1 MFAIYEKNLY
11 KVKIKVNFFYTII
24 KLKNLLYRYGKIYK
38 TTEKIGN
45 FIFNI
50 YSYFPYR
57 NLSFSKF
64 SKNQKYGDIEINIH
78 VIRLEAKVRS
88 FINYCKN
95 EYMQF
100 NPINLQVFY
109 GNLNKYLDKHY
120 DLKSH
125 INKYYRRG
133 KRVFA
138 IFPYDND
145 NFYLHYSYDNNN
157 IYLIGN
163 EDNLNRIILDF
174 LTSFSEI
181 LPLHSSAV
189 GINKTALCILSDS
202 CCGKTSLMLK
212 LLEKHFSFITDDS
225 LFSINNN
232 IYRVSNIINVRKNF
246 AENKII
252 DKYIKRKVNQNT
264 SQEKVPINLN
274 YFKNI
279 IGFELGN
286 SYNDKKYLY
295 IAKDYYNSKEKEDNN
310 IIKIMK
316 EPFPSIAHQSYWC
329 FHYITDNYLI
339 RIQDIV
345 KNSINYWEKELKD
358 IKYLSSNDL
367 WENRRDITEKI
378 IGF

>member
-1 MFAIYEKNLY
+1 M
-11 KVKIKVNFFYTII
+11 
-24 KLKNLLYRYGKIYK
+24 YRYKNIYK

-50 YSYFPYR
+50 YSYFPYE
-57 NLSFSKF
+57 NISFNKIPE
-64 SKNQKYGDIEINIH
+64 NQKYGDIEINIH
-78 VIRLEAKVRS
+78 VIRLDYKAKR

-95 EYMQF
+95 EYIQF
-100 NPINLQVFY
+100 NPIDLQMFY
-109 GNLNKYLDKHY
+109 DNLNKYLDKHY

-133 KRVFA
+133 KKVFA
-138 IFPYDND
+138 IFPYTND
-145 NFYLHYSYDNNN
+145 NFYLHYSYDNNI

-174 LTSFSEI
+174 LTSISEI
-181 LPLHSSAV
+181 LPLHSSAI
-189 GINKTALCILSDS
+189 GINKIALCILSDS

-212 LLEKHFSFITDDS
+212 FLEKHFSFITDDS
-225 LFSINNN
+225 LFSINNKV
-232 IYRVSNIINVRKNF
+232 YRVSNVINVRKNF

-252 DKYIKRKVNQNT
+252 DEYIKKKVIQNT
-264 SQEKVPINLN
+264 YQEKITINLN

-279 IGFELGN
+279 IGFDLGN
-286 SYNDKKYLY
+286 SYSNKKYLY
-295 IAKDYYNSKEKEDNN
+295 IAKHYYNLKEKEDKD

-329 FHYITDNYLI
+329 FHYIENNYLI
-339 RIQDIV
+339 KIQNIIKD
-345 KNSINYWEKELKD
+345 SINYWKKELKD

-367 WENRRDITEKI
+367 WKNRGDITEKI
-378 IGF
+378 INS

>member
-1 MFAIYEKNLY
+1 MSKYLEKR
-11 KVKIKVNFFYTII
+11 
-24 KLKNLLYRYGKIYK
+24 YRNIYK

-50 YSYFPYR
+50 YSYFPYE
-57 NLSFSKF
+57 NLSFNKIPE
-64 SKNQKYGDIEINIH
+64 NQKYGNIEINIH
-78 VIRLEAKVRS
+78 VIKLDNKAKR
-88 FINYCKN
+88 FIKYCKDK
-95 EYMQF
+95 YIQF
-100 NPINLQVFY
+100 NPIDLQMFY
-109 GNLNKYLDKHY
+109 DSLNKYLNKGY
-120 DLKSH
+120 DLKKH

-133 KRVFA
+133 NKVFS
-138 IFPYDND
+138 IFPYTND
-145 NFYLHYSYDNNN
+145 NFYLYYSYGNNN

-174 LTSFSEI
+174 LTSISEI
-181 LPLHSSAV
+181 LPLHSSAI
-189 GINKTALCILSDS
+189 GIKKTALCILSDS
-202 CCGKTSLMLK
+202 GCGKTSLMLK

-225 LFSINNN
+225 LFTINNKV
-232 IYRVSNIINVRKNF
+232 YRVNNIINVRKNF

-252 DKYIKRKVNQNT
+252 DEYIKKKVIQNT
-264 SQEKVPINLN
+264 YQEKVPINLN

-286 SYNDKKYLY
+286 SYSNKKYLY
-295 IAKDYYNSKEKEDNN
+295 IAKEDCNLKEKEYN

-329 FHYITDNYLI
+329 FHYITNNYLI

-367 WENRRDITEKI
+367 WKNRGDITEKI
-378 IGF
+378 ISS

>member
-1 MFAIYEKNLY
+1 MLVVYGKILY
-11 KVKIKVNFFYTII
+11 KVKIKVDFFYTII

-38 TTEKIGN
+38 TIEKIGN

-57 NLSFSKF
+57 NLSFNKF
-64 SKNQKYGDIEINIH
+64 PQNQKYDNIEINIH
-78 VIRLEAKVRS
+78 VIRLDSKVRK
-88 FINYCKN
+88 FINYCEN
-95 EYMQF
+95 EYIQF

-109 GNLNKYLDKHY
+109 DSLNKYLDKHY

-133 KRVFA
+133 NKVFA

-174 LTSFSEI
+174 LTSSSEI
-181 LPLHSSAV
+181 LPLHSSAI

-202 CCGKTSLMLK
+202 GCGKTSLMLK

-225 LFSINNN
+225 LFSINNKV
-232 IYRVSNIINVRKNF
+232 YRVSNIINVRKNF

-252 DKYIKRKVNQNT
+252 DKYIKKKINQNAF
-264 SQEKVPINLN
+264 QEKVPINLN

-286 SYNDKKYLY
+286 SYNNKKYLY
-295 IAKDYYNSKEKEDNN
+295 ISKDYYDSKEKENTN

-316 EPFPSIAHQSYWC
+316 EPFPSISHQSYWC

-339 RIQDIV
+339 KIQDII

-358 IKYLSSNDL
+358 IKYLSSSEL

-378 IGF
+378 ISV

>member
-1 MFAIYEKNLY
+1 M
-11 KVKIKVNFFYTII
+11 
-24 KLKNLLYRYGKIYK
+24 YRCGKIYK
-38 TTEKIGN
+38 TIEQIGN

-57 NLSFSKF
+57 NLSFNKF
-64 SKNQKYGDIEINIH
+64 PKSQTYDNIEINIH
-78 VIRLEAKVRS
+78 VIRLDSKVRK
-88 FINYCKN
+88 FINYCEN
-95 EYMQF
+95 EYIQF

-109 GNLNKYLDKHY
+109 DSLNKYLDKYY

-133 KRVFA
+133 NKVFA

-174 LTSFSEI
+174 LTSSSEI
-181 LPLHSSAV
+181 LPLHSSAI

-202 CCGKTSLMLK
+202 GCGKTSLMLK

-225 LFSINNN
+225 LFSINNKV
-232 IYRVSNIINVRKNF
+232 YRVSNIINVRKNF

-252 DKYIKRKVNQNT
+252 DKYIKKKINQNAF
-264 SQEKVPINLN
+264 QEKVPINLN

-286 SYNDKKYLY
+286 SYNNKKYLY
-295 IAKDYYNSKEKEDNN
+295 ISKDYYDSKEKEDKN

-316 EPFPSIAHQSYWC
+316 EPFPSISHQSYWC

-339 RIQDIV
+339 KIQDII

-358 IKYLSSNDL
+358 IKYLSSSDL
-367 WENRRDITEKI
+367 WENRGDITEKI
-378 IGF
+378 ISV